1 MLQDFDFES
10 FPFHIFS
17 NKPKTLNPLVL
28 ADDVDDPFFS
38 FSCSLNLICVNMP
51 TYVCMKYCVVISQGK
66 YYYVS
71 LFHEKKNY
79 ILIFLWNWNLTK
91 SSSTLWLIPG
101 DVSMYLTPYFI
112 ARDFPSKKYN
122 KKIFL
127 IFLQNLWN
135 VNYSFVLEFLLHVLL
150 NSISRIF
157 GSLHQ
162 FHRYFRPR

>member
-28 ADDVDDPFFS
+28 ADDVDDPFLS

-51 TYVCMKYCVVISQGK
+51 TYVCRKYCVVISQGQ
-66 YYYVS
+66 YYYVF

-79 ILIFLWNWNLTK
+79 ILNFLWNWNLTK

-112 ARDFPSKKYN
+112 ARDFPSKKEKNFFLYSY
-122 KKIFL
+122 KIYGMSIIVL
-127 IFLQNLWN
+127 YWN
-135 VNYSFVLEFLLHVLL
+135 FCFMWYW
-150 NSISRIF
+150 IQYTRIF
-157 GSLHQ
+157 GSLRQ
-162 FHRYFRPR
+162 FHGFRPR